1 MSRSLTRQERWR
13 ATVKKTHGEVM
24 QNAAFSRIFLV
35 STKQKIFWTVLSPV
49 ILSFCFRDIQ
59 PNGFGVQ
66 SLKGCFADSNADVLL
81 MHGTVSLVRFLNYLK
96 AAMYRRTFFK
106 IYL

>member
-66 SLKGCFADSNADVLL
+66 SLKEEQVVLL
-81 MHGTVSLVRFLNYLK
+81 ILTRMFYLC
-96 AAMYRRTFFK
+96 MGLFR
-106 IYL
+106 